1 MNDDKVND
9 AKERALRI
17 IHDEHRSISAVL
29 SGLRELAR
37 LAQDPA
43 VQPEFGVLHAM
54 IQYIDA
60 YPERL
65 HHPNEE
71 LFLFTPLVRRAPE
84 TKALVD
90 ALSGEHEEGAR
101 LIGELQRALL
111 AFEISGSAGAP
122 AFGAAVEVYASF
134 HWNHMRKEE
143 RELLPLAER
152 YFDAE
157 DWRAAE
163 RAFAGNENPIG
174 GLEEKDFAGLFTRIA
189 NLAPAPVGLGDPWKR
204 VSA

>member
-1 MNDDKVND
+1 MND
-9 AKERALRI
+9 AKETTLRTI
-17 IHDEHRSISAVL
+17 RDEHRSISAVL

-37 LAQDPA
+37 MAQDPS
-43 VQPEFGVLHAM
+43 VRPEFGVLHAM

-71 LFLFTPLVRRAPE
+71 IFLFTPLVRHAPHAR
-84 TKALVD
+84 ALVD
-90 ALSGEHEEGAR
+90 SLTREHEKGAR
-101 LIGELQRALL
+101 LIRELERALL
-111 AFEISGSAGAP
+111 TFEVHGLPGARV
-122 AFGAAVEVYASF
+122 FGAAVDVYADF
-134 HWNHMRKEE
+134 HWDHMRKEE

-163 RAFAGNENPIG
+163 RAFAANDNPIG
-174 GLEEKDFAGLFTRIA
+174 GVSEADFAKLFSRIA
-189 NLAPAPVGLGDPWKR
+189 NLAPAPVGFGTPWKR